1 MLAGAIYLIAVR
13 GPAILIDLAATAA
26 GWLCL

>member
-13 GPAILIDLAATAA
+13 GPAILVDMATTVA